1 MHLDEGSR
9 AYTAFQMLW
18 GSYQFTV
25 LPMGVRNGPA
35 MFQRMITW
43 VLRDLPNVVVYID
56 DVLVGT
62 AKTKGKRLLDDHLE
76 DVQPV
81 LERFRASRLGTKGE
95 KVHFFKMKI
104 KFLGHILSDGQRR
117 AAPSKLRAI
126 REWKHKAITTVRR
139 LKSVMRLAQHY
150 SQY

>member
-1 MHLDEGSR
+1 MDPKKPTEKQWRMVVDYRYLNSQTRDDPFPLPLIQHLILKQLPNRIWSIFDLRYGFHQMHLDVNSR
-9 AYTAFQMLW
+9 TYTAFQTPW

-43 VLRDLPNVVVYID
+43 VLRDLPHVVVYID

-62 AKTKGKRLLDDHLE
+62 AKVKGKRLLEDHQK

-81 LERFRASRLGTKGE
+81 LERLRASRLGNKG
-95 KVHFFKMKI
+95 
-104 KFLGHILSDGQRR
+104 
-117 AAPSKLRAI
+117 
-126 REWKHKAITTVRR
+126 
-139 LKSVMRLAQHY
+139 
-150 SQY
+150 